1 MKMYENKN
9 AINEDDRTKVNRR
22 ASKKPRLKKEPK
34 HTLMDSRLRCVKRL
48 LWTQDIGN

>member
-34 HTLMDSRLRCVKRL
+34 HTKCCLKVRNKILTLMDYISY
-48 LWTQDIGN
+48 